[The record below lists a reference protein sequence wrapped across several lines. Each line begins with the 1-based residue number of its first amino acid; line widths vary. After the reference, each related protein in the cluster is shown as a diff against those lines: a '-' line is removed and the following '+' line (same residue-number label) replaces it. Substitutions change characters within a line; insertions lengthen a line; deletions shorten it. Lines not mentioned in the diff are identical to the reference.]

1 MSQPGDISEETEE
14 SQCCSLKLFAE
25 EEGYE
30 ADSESNPDDSET
42 KDEGKCE
49 LSECTEQSL
58 HDIAMLACLLRCKK
72 KKTG

>member
-1 MSQPGDISEETEE
+1 MSQPGDISEEAEE

-42 KDEGKCE
+42 KDEGKLE
-49 LSECTEQSL
+49 LSEYAKQSL
-58 HDIAMLACLLRCKK
+58 QHSQPYLSF
-72 KKTG
+72 

>member
-1 MSQPGDISEETEE
+1 MPQPEDISEETEE

-42 KDEGKCE
+42 KNDGKGELCE
-49 LSECTEQSL
+49 YTKQFL
-58 HDIAMLACLLRCKK
+58 
-72 KKTG
+72 